1 MAACST
7 NFIDNDNE
15 DGVWQYSAVG
25 GTMLLLPS
33 GMPAQAAVWA
43 NLAAIA
49 PCQALHFFTASHSC
63 SYSCFFSKF
72 AGDKNNSCLLWDTAL
87 APGVGTFCGSARA
100 QFFFCVV

>member
-33 GMPAQAAVWA
+33 GMPA
-43 NLAAIA
+43 
-49 PCQALHFFTASHSC
+49 
-63 SYSCFFSKF
+63 
-72 AGDKNNSCLLWDTAL
+72 
-87 APGVGTFCGSARA
+87 
-100 QFFFCVV
+100 